1 MEPLTLAIQGPIV
14 SINLSSVKPFFY
26 YPVEIL
32 FYDNKTS
39 KEMENPREFCRKF
52 DHLTKEC
59 FKRKRKVH
67 RGIGSRQKAEIK
79 QKKA

>member
-14 SINLSSVKPFFY
+14 SINLSSVKPFFN

-32 FYDNKTS
+32 FCDNKTS
-39 KEMENPREFCRKF
+39 KEMENPREFCIKL

-59 FKRKRKVH
+59 FKRKRKVY
-67 RGIGSRQKAEIK
+67 RELGPGRKPK
-79 QKKA
+79 